1 MKEKIENRIYRAAVY
16 VRLSK
21 EDGDKEESDS
31 IVNQKDLIRAYL
43 SDKPDISICME
54 CVDDG
59 FSGADFGRPG
69 FQEMV
74 REIEAGNIDCVVV
87 KDLSRFGRNFVEA
100 GRYIDQIFPSLG
112 IRFIAVND
120 HFDSLNGRTSSDRI
134 LIPFKNLINDAYCR
148 DISIKVRSQL
158 ETKRKKGDF
167 IGSFAVYGYLKDPE
181 DRHRLAV
188 DEYAAD
194 VVRDIFRWKLEGAS
208 SQRIADRLNE
218 RGELSPM
225 EYKRSCGLRF
235 QSGFQ
240 VNMKTKWT
248 AVAVKRILENE
259 VYTGTMVQ
267 GKRTTPNHKVKKT
280 ILKPSGE
287 WARVEGCHP
296 AIISRD
302 DFETVGRMLAQDM
315 RVAPKEKEVY
325 LLSGLVF
332 CGDCGQNMVRNS
344 VCKGGKSYVYYMC
357 GNNRTNHACSSHR
370 ISGGLLEKAVFL
382 SLKQHIG
389 NLMDMEWVLECIE
402 RLPLQRQEI
411 QKANARLAKQQEE
424 AERYARLK
432 RMLYESLVDGLVDK
446 TEYLELKEVYDGKLR
461 EAQEAGDKL
470 KEELQGLMENR
481 QGLAD
486 WIGRFKEYRDIDWLD
501 RRAVVSLIE
510 RIEVYEGKRIRI
522 RFCYQDNYERVL
534 AFIESVGQ
542 THPLG
547 ETATQESVPYG
558 ADSFHGTDA
567 FHGKE
572 ASPGTGNS
580 RGKEVP
586 TQKEGSCPKDAVDC
600 FLEKEVV

>member
-1 MKEKIENRIYRAAVY
+1 MKEKIENRVYRAAIY

-43 SDKPDISICME
+43 ADKSDISICME

-59 FSGADFGRPG
+59 YSGADFERPG
-69 FQEMV
+69 FQEML
-74 REIEAGNIDCVVV
+74 REIEAGSIDCVVV

-120 HFDSLNGRTSSDRI
+120 SFDSVNGRTSSDRI

-167 IGSFAVYGYLKDPE
+167 IGSFAVYGYLKGVE
-181 DRHRLAV
+181 DRHRLEV
-188 DEYAAD
+188 DEYAAA
-194 VVRDIFRWKLEGAS
+194 VVQEIFRWKLEGVS
-208 SQRIADRLNE
+208 NQGIADRLNG

-235 QSGFQ
+235 RSGFQ
-240 VNMKTKWT
+240 VNMKAKWT

-267 GKRTTPNHKVKKT
+267 GKRTTPNHKVKRT
-280 ILKPSGE
+280 VLKPRGE
-287 WARVEGCHP
+287 WVRVEGSHQ
-296 AIISRD
+296 AIVSRE

-315 RVAPKEKEVY
+315 RVAPKEEAVY

-344 VCKGGKSYVYYMC
+344 VCKGGRSYVYYMC

-370 ISGGLLEKAVFL
+370 ISGGLLEEAVFQ

-389 NLMDMEWVLECIE
+389 GLLDMERILDCIG
-402 RLPLQRQEI
+402 RLPLQKEAVKR
-411 QKANARLAKQQEE
+411 ADARLVKQQEE
-424 AERYARLK
+424 AERYGRLK
-432 RMLYESLVDGLVDK
+432 RTLYESLVDGLVDK
-446 TEYLELKEVYDGKLR
+446 EEYLELKEVYEAKQR
-461 EAQEAGDKL
+461 EAQAAADKL
-470 KEELQGLMENR
+470 KEELQGLMEN
-481 QGLAD
+481 GGGNAG
-486 WIGRFKEYRDIDWLD
+486 WIERFKEYRNIDRLD
-501 RRAVVSLIE
+501 RRVAVSLIE
-510 RIEVYEGKRIRI
+510 RIEVFEGNRIKI
-522 RFCYQDNYERVL
+522 RFCYQDSYERAM
-534 AFIESVGQ
+534 AFIESVGKL
-542 THPLG
+542 HPLG
-547 ETATQESVPYG
+547 ELAETAVC
-558 ADSFHGTDA
+558 
-567 FHGKE
+567 
-572 ASPGTGNS
+572 
-580 RGKEVP
+580 GKEV
-586 TQKEGSCPKDAVDC
+586 V
-600 FLEKEVV
+600 